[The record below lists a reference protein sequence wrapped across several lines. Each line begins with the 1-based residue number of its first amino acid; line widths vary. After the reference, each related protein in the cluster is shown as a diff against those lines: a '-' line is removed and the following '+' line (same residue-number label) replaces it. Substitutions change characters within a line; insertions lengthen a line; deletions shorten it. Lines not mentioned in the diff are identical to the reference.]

1 MGRRAPKTR
10 RARRPNPTARKRNC
24 NTPEWFTFLGDRSQ
38 RHRGALKIST
48 AKVCTLNRQRPTSQR
63 HRGALKIS
71 TTRSRRHRQNRKC
84 ARHNG
89 IEAP

>member
-48 AKVCTLNRQRPTSQR
+48 RVS
-63 HRGALKIS
+63 S
-71 TTRSRRHRQNRKC
+71 
-84 ARHNG
+84 
-89 IEAP
+89 E